1 MTDDRTTHFDL
12 PLPHKD
18 NALNI
23 DVERLRTALQGLDTA
38 AARTIPITHGG
49 TGATTAATARQN
61 LGLVIGAD
69 VQAYDAT
76 LLNNADIGVTVQG
89 YDATL
94 LNNADIG
101 VTVQGYDATLL
112 NSADIGVT
120 VQGYDADIPTVAASQ
135 AEMKAGV
142 EAGLR
147 SMSPLRVAQAIAA
160 RSNGKPF
167 FMAGW

>member
-1 MTDDRTTHFDL
+1 MTDDRTSQFDL

-18 NALNI
+18 NALNV

-76 LLNNADIGVTVQG
+76 LLNSADIGVTVQ
-89 YDATL
+89 A
-94 LNNADIG
+94 
-101 VTVQGYDATLL
+101 YDATLL

-135 AEMKAGV
+135 AEM
-142 EAGLR
+142 EAGIEANLR
-147 SMSPLRVAQAIAA
+147 SMSPLRVMQAITG
-160 RSNGKPF
+160 RPNGKLF

>member
-94 LNNADIG
+94 LN
-101 VTVQGYDATLL
+101 
-112 NSADIGVT
+112 SADIGVT

>member
-1 MTDDRTTHFDL
+1 MTDDRTSQFDL

-18 NALNI
+18 NALNV

-76 LLNNADIGVTVQG
+76 LLN
-89 YDATL
+89 
-94 LNNADIG
+94 
-101 VTVQGYDATLL
+101 
-112 NSADIGVT
+112 SADIGVT
-120 VQGYDADIPTVAASQ
+120 VQAYDADIPTVAASQ
-135 AEMKAGV
+135 AEM
-142 EAGLR
+142 EAGIEANLR
-147 SMSPLRVAQAIAA
+147 SMSPLRVMQAIAG
-160 RSNGKPF
+160 RPNGKPF

>member
-1 MTDDRTTHFDL
+1 MTDDRTSQFDL

-18 NALNI
+18 NALNV

-76 LLNNADIGVTVQG
+76 LLNSADIGVTVQ
-89 YDATL
+89 A
-94 LNNADIG
+94 
-101 VTVQGYDATLL
+101 YDATLL

-135 AEMKAGV
+135 AEM
-142 EAGLR
+142 EAGIEANLR
-147 SMSPLRVAQAIAA
+147 SMSPLRVMQAITG
-160 RSNGKPF
+160 RPNGKPF